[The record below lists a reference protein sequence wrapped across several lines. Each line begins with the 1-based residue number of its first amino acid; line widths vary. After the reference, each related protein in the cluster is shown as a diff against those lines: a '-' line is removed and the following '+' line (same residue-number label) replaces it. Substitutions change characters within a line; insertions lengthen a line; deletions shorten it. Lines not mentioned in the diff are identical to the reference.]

1 MKNSTLFITVF
12 VAVLLLAFQPF
23 STKAQETEY
32 FYNRFGTPIFINK
45 IENII
50 HIGLHHSTLP
60 IERTKLIAQ
69 LSSMANYCVLPDGSY
84 RFS

>member
-32 FYNRFGTPIFINK
+32 FYNRFGTPIFL
-45 IENII
+45 
-50 HIGLHHSTLP
+50 G
-60 IERTKLIAQ
+60 
-69 LSSMANYCVLPDGSY
+69 D
-84 RFS
+84 F